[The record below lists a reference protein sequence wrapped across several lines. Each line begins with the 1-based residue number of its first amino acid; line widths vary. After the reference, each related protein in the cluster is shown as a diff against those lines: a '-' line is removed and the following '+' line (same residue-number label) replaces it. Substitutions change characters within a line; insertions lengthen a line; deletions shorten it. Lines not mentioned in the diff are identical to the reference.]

1 MHAADLVIDVTEV
14 DTSATAPLGQLYFEP
29 ATSQA
34 SVTTVKPPA
43 NSGPRTWV
51 YVFNDDTAILVAGRI
66 VMRDALSTNYDGLLT
81 TAGTLIPTIR
91 LLGVAQHDIAVG
103 SYGWILKQGVGE
115 VMAGNG
121 AVIGADTALTSA
133 GTTTAGTALDFAAGT
148 TAPGCIFAFST
159 EASTGTNGLA
169 TCRIDCRG

>member
-51 YVFNDDTAILVAGRI
+51 YIFNDEPSTAFAKGNII
-66 VMRDALSTNYDGLLT
+66 MRDASTTTYDGMVT
-81 TAGTLIPTIR
+81 SGSIPAIR
-91 LLGVAQHDIAVG
+91 LLGVAQHAIAFG
-103 SYGWILKQGVGE
+103 SYGWILKRGLGE
-115 VMAGNG
+115 VQ
-121 AVIGADTALTSA
+121 AVDTGDDQANDPLVS
-133 GTTTAGTALDFAAGT
+133 AAGGR
-148 TAPGCIFAFST
+148 ADVMVGGEEHEVFAFAT
-159 EASTGTNGLA
+159 ENQDYGSGSAAAGDLM
-169 TCRIDCRG
+169 TCWINCPG